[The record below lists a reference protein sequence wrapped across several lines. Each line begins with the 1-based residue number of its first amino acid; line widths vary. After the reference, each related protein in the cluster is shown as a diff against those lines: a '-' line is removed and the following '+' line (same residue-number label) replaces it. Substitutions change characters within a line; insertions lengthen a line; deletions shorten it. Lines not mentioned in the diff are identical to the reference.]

1 MSGTPRQTCFSLG
14 TFGTRDQKTKLKTN
28 LNKILKKLIFFLKIK
43 DKKIKKIQKKRRK
56 KKEIKIVYLKIV
68 INKMIHTFLK
78 PFQSLLYPQKSVMYE
93 IIGRPFPFRQIE
105 FLFCVE
111 Y

>member
-1 MSGTPRQTCFSLG
+1 MLSWLLPMLSKTSTGERFMMMMMMMSKFE
-14 TFGTRDQKTKLKTN
+14 
-28 LNKILKKLIFFLKIK
+28 KKL
-43 DKKIKKIQKKRRK
+43 
-56 KKEIKIVYLKIV
+56 KIVYIKIV